1 MAFSMQD
8 LMAGLPGSQ
17 PINPLSPT
25 VNPLINPQ
33 IDRKQ
38 LAGDVANIKSDKNQ
52 KLGMMLYALGGAL
65 KGDKNFVQNT
75 LALQEMQEGKKKQ
88 EERRKNY
95 QEFLGTLEPESPF
108 YELSKAMGADK
119 LDQLLLKRYEME
131 QKQLQPSSLTAGRRD
146 AEYFATL
153 TPDEQRQFLIASGR
167 MSPELAEEFRVAK
180 SPGGVDL
187 TPGQRK
193 LDERF
198 ATTAEAWFSKDAA
211 QVDANIMNLEEKL
224 SIIERGEADVS
235 GKLIGITPEF
245 LQPFVGQTEAKAFL
259 GDVRDIV
266 FQSLREK
273 LGAQFTEQEGN
284 RLVAAAY
291 DPSLPEELNVK
302 RLRRLLAVVK
312 TMKESKNNMVN
323 IWKNTGTLK
332 DYEPP
337 KATFANIY
345 DALVE
350 EEFASKTN
358 EELVEIYSKT
368 KDPDKKSAILRYAE
382 KLEKQQ
388 GI

>member
-1 MAFSMQD
+1 MNFFDKLQSM
-8 LMAGLPGSQ
+8 GGNYVS
-17 PINPLSPT
+17 
-25 VNPLINPQ
+25 
-33 IDRKQ
+33 R
-38 LAGDVANIKSDKNQ
+38 
-52 KLGMMLYALGGAL
+52 LGGATIGTPEQIESLSPQELQIYNQQKEAAKTAGMRELASRLSDAFAGRDIVGRAAEREEL
-65 KGDKNFVQNT
+65 KK
-75 LALQEMQEGKKKQ
+75 GKV
-88 EERRKNY
+88 
-95 QEFLGTLEPESPF
+95 GT
-108 YELSKAMGADK
+108 
-119 LDQLLLKRYEME
+119 
-131 QKQLQPSSLTAGRRD
+131 LTAGRRD
-146 AEYFATL
+146 AEYFKTL
-153 TPDEQRQFLIASGR
+153 NPEQQRQFLIATGR

-180 SPGGVDL
+180 APGGVDL
-187 TPGQRK
+187 TPGQKK

-323 IWKNTGTLK
+323 TWKNTGT
-332 DYEPP
+332 
-337 KATFANIY
+337 
-345 DALVE
+345 
-350 EEFASKTN
+350 
-358 EELVEIYSKT
+358 
-368 KDPDKKSAILRYAE
+368 
-382 KLEKQQ
+382 
-388 GI
+388 

>member
-1 MAFSMQD
+1 MNFFDKLQSM
-8 LMAGLPGSQ
+8 GGNYVS
-17 PINPLSPT
+17 
-25 VNPLINPQ
+25 
-33 IDRKQ
+33 R
-38 LAGDVANIKSDKNQ
+38 
-52 KLGMMLYALGGAL
+52 LGGANIL
-65 KGDKNFVQNT
+65 KQDQ
-75 LALQEMQEGKKKQ
+75 LQELDPQQLAFYNQQKEAAKTAGMRELASRLSDAFAGRDIVGRAAEREELKKGKV
-88 EERRKNY
+88 
-95 QEFLGTLEPESPF
+95 GT
-108 YELSKAMGADK
+108 
-119 LDQLLLKRYEME
+119 
-131 QKQLQPSSLTAGRRD
+131 LTAGRRD
-146 AEYFATL
+146 AEYFKTL
-153 TPDEQRQFLIASGR
+153 DPEQQRQFLIATGR

-180 SPGGVDL
+180 APGGVDL
-187 TPGQRK
+187 TPGQKK

-323 IWKNTGTLK
+323 TWKNTGTLK
-332 DYEPP
+332 NYEPP

-358 EELVEIYSKT
+358 EELVEIYQNT